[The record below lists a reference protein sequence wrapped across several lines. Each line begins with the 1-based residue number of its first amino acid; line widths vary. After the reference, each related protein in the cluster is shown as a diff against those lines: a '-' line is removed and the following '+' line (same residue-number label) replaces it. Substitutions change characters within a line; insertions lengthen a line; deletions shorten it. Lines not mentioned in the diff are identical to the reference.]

1 MMQDVQKKKKNVTRI
16 SSIQKE
22 CFDTYVPIKITFT
35 VSVNS
40 EKSNILLFL
49 KLKGQQLLRLKTNSN
64 L

>member
-1 MMQDVQKKKKNVTRI
+1 MCKKKKKKFVTRI

-22 CFDTYVPIKITFT
+22 CFDTYVPIKIT
-35 VSVNS
+35 VNS